1 MIKDIIIHDKERGK
15 DMEDPVV
22 TAAQLAFSS
31 GCKIH
36 LMFPKP
42 RSAKSE
48 IKGIGE
54 R

>member
-31 GCKIH
+31 G
-36 LMFPKP
+36 
-42 RSAKSE
+42 
-48 IKGIGE
+48 
-54 R
+54 